1 MTQVKEVLPPTLTV
15 GEPLPAA
22 CDAHDL
28 ARAFGVTV
36 NCIYNWNKAGK
47 LRKFALRQPMGSRR
61 WSGRRVIEFLD
72 AESSWSALRK
82 VS

>member
-1 MTQVKEVLPPTLTV
+1 MTRLLV

-36 NCIYNWNKAGK
+36 NCIYNWKKDGR
-47 LRKFALRQPMGSRR
+47 LRKFDLRQPMGSRR
-61 WSGRRVIEFLD
+61 WSGARVTAFLE
-72 AESSWSALRK
+72 AERQ
-82 VS
+82 VSHAG